1 MGGVTELR
9 PPSLSMGG
17 VSKAFS
23 ERRLTRL
30 SEIQVLSGRGGN
42 ATDNGLVR
50 LDGVLR
56 AENGR
61 LREELAKRAEV
72 EHALRSQLERA
83 EASCLAEQATS
94 GRRRT
99 RRAAQKTLQEKLD
112 EEEARRREK
121 KRVLGSQQ
129 VELQD
134 LRQHSAGLAKAEAS
148 NAKFAQQLKTAEAQ
162 LHSLRTERVRL
173 SAAEA
178 EKKHARS
185 SAALA
190 EAKTAAA
197 AAEVRALKA
206 ERAAQHRE
214 ILLRQ
219 LRVAHTALEQR
230 HRHLQ
235 AAVREREADV
245 HGARGAAEA
254 TPGYARVLEERCRE
268 RERQVF
274 ALETR
279 ISTLLQSEG
288 RAKQRAHVLTK
299 TCGAMKAQLTTVTAE
314 ANALAQERR
323 WERAAAPPQVASAT
337 DIRVRGGQRGQ
348 VEADEAPSFERPR
361 TAQLRVL
368 VPRGR
373 GRSFRAGAW
382 SRPARSS
389 RPVRRRRRGGGAEC
403 RAACGSMTL

>member
-1 MGGVTELR
+1 MASVDAR
-9 PPSLSMGG
+9 ADSM
-17 VSKAFS
+17 A
-23 ERRLTRL
+23 
-30 SEIQVLSGRGGN
+30 
-42 ATDNGLVR
+42 A
-50 LDGVLR
+50 LR

-72 EHALRSQLERA
+72 EQSLRSQLERA

-94 GRRRT
+94 KAAADQAA
-99 RRAAQKTLQEKLD
+99 AAQKTLQEKID

-173 SAAEA
+173 SAGEA

-185 SAALA
+185 SSQLA
-190 EAKTAAA
+190 DAKTAAA

-323 WERAAAPPQVASAT
+323 WERAAAPPQVASAAE
-337 DIRVRGGQRGQ
+337 IRAYAEDSEAEA
-348 VEADEAPSFERPR
+348 EADEVPSFERPR
-361 TAQLRVL
+361 TAQPRVL
-368 VPRGR
+368 VSTPPRALIQS
-373 GRSFRAGAW
+373 RSMVEVG
-382 SRPARSS
+382 SLLKTN
-389 RPVRRRRRGGGAEC
+389 RPVSASGRRG
-403 RAACGSMTL
+403 